1 MLPSR
6 GRYRKEHFL
15 KFNRMKVEHKPLY
28 TNIDGMTLAPFCVPE
43 VHRAATEFK
52 PGKDDVIVAAYPK
65 CGCTFTLQI
74 VSLILRRGKPLTT
87 YDKYISYI
95 PFLERTTMEEL
106 FQMPKPRC
114 LKTHLPFENLK
125 CSPEA
130 KYIYVTR
137 HPADCLVSYY
147 HHTRHFPTYFFSNG
161 TLDEFFELFLQGDV
175 PYNDYFDHL
184 LSAYKYINEPNV
196 LIITY
201 ESLVADRKGV
211 ILKIARFLG
220 EEYYRNLVDN
230 NEEVLNKVVE
240 YSSLDFMKSTVNGFW
255 SRRYCKV
262 PLIAEQESN
271 PVLKKLAELL
281 QKAELDGEESKGEF
295 LRKGGGVVGSAK
307 QVLSPEQMERFNH
320 YILEKTA
327 NSDVMKLFEKN

>member
-1 MLPSR
+1 MWMYLHSPNSVPDLAR
-6 GRYRKEHFL
+6 GKTADDIRQVHFL
-15 KFNRMKVEHKPLY
+15 YSFPRKDN
-28 TNIDGMTLAPFCVPE
+28 DGRTIADAKTTLPQDSFA
-43 VHRAATEFK
+43 
-52 PGKDDVIVAAYPK
+52 
-65 CGCTFTLQI
+65 
-74 VSLILRRGKPLTT
+74 LR
-87 YDKYISYI
+87 
-95 PFLERTTMEEL
+95 
-106 FQMPKPRC
+106 
-114 LKTHLPFENLK
+114 NLK
-125 CSPEA
+125 CSPEV

-161 TLDEFFELFLQGDV
+161 TLDEFFELFHQGDV

-201 ESLVADRKGV
+201 ESLVADRRGV

-262 PLIAEQESN
+262 TSIAEQES
-271 PVLKKLAELL
+271 
-281 QKAELDGEESKGEF
+281 S
-295 LRKGGGVVGSAK
+295 
-307 QVLSPEQMERFNH
+307 
-320 YILEKTA
+320 LEKA
-327 NSDVMKLFEKN
+327 C